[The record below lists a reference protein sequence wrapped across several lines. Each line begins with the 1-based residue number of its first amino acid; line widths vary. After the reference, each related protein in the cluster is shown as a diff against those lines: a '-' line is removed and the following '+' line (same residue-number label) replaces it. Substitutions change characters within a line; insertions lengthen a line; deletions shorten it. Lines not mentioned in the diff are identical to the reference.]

1 MDVVDRREDRG
12 AARGEVA
19 AGGAAVAGV
28 GASAE
33 GAEADGGTVGAAA
46 VAAEGAAASAGCC
59 TCGIDVTAPV
69 RLRREPPALFSR
81 VNSSWLGNVGGGAPS
96 WLRCAVRA
104 PSWVLA
110 RERRLEPVGGARSG
124 RM

>member
-1 MDVVDRREDRG
+1 MDVADRREDRG

-19 AGGAAVAGV
+19 AGGAAVAGG

-46 VAAEGAAASAGCC
+46 VAAEGGV
-59 TCGIDVTAPV
+59 DVTAPV

-104 PSWVLA
+104 PSWLLA

>member
-1 MDVVDRREDRG
+1 MDVADRREDRG
-12 AARGEVA
+12 AARGEEA

-81 VNSSWLGNVGGGAPS
+81 EQLLVGQRG
-96 WLRCAVRA
+96 
-104 PSWVLA
+104 
-110 RERRLEPVGGARSG
+110 ERRAVVAEVRRASAVLGART
-124 RM
+124 